1 METSL
6 MPTVGKLITFFFH
19 NYTYPRLQVLNLLS
33 SFGRLLAILRIYVF
47 A

>member
-6 MPTVGKLITFFFH
+6 MPTIGKLITFFFH
-19 NYTYPRLQVLNLLS
+19 NYTCPRFEVFNLLS
-33 SFGRLLAILRIYVF
+33 AFGRLLAILRIYVF